1 MKRLQT
7 TKYKL
12 LVSINGVYLIVVD
25 SPLSS
30 ITSKEQI
37 HSGLYYGYNDSN
49 GKVGIMR
56 VNDFGFTWVAD
67 DGGTAVDVTSVSSE
81 IIG

>member
-1 MKRLQT
+1 MKRLQQ

-12 LVSINGVYLIVVD
+12 LVSINGVYQIVVD
-25 SPLSS
+25 SPISS

-37 HSGLYYGYNDSN
+37 PNGIHIGYTPTPTL
-49 GKVGIMR
+49 GALW
-56 VNDFGFTWVAD
+56 VNDGLFNWIDTSV
-67 DGGTAVDVTSVSSE
+67 TAVEITSVSSE

>member
-12 LVSINGVYLIVVD
+12 LVNINGVYQIVVD
-25 SPLSS
+25 SPISS

-37 HSGLYYGYNDSN
+37 PN
-49 GKVGIMR
+49 GIHIGHTPTPTL
-56 VNDFGFTWVAD
+56 GALWVS
-67 DGGTAVDVTSVSSE
+67 DGEFNWIDTAVTKVEITSVSSK